1 MGAGVVRRLASPFW
15 PRGLAGR
22 TVLLLLATLVEPA
35 LRLLVR
41 GEAVTT
47 VAPPLTEGH
56 VEVEAG
62 CSTGAGLTHV
72 FIADSPST

>member
-1 MGAGVVRRLASPFW
+1 MACSISERS
-15 PRGLAGR
+15 
-22 TVLLLLATLVEPA
+22 
-35 LRLLVR
+35 VR
-41 GEAVTT
+41 GIPEILSTPVTT